1 MKKAVMKKAV
11 MKKILCVLPLFWL
24 LGGCGNTNDNHA
36 NANHANHANHETAN
50 TDGQQAEATQQDESA
65 QQDELTEVKVAFI
78 ASETGNEPLNFRDER
93 GDLQGFEYDVLQEI
107 AKRSHHHFVY
117 SYQPRQNLFESLAD
131 NKFDMVVGSIAIT
144 DDRRKQ
150 YAMSNPYL
158 EVYPVT
164 IISKDKNIK
173 ALHQLKDK
181 HVAIKD
187 SSMDTLY
194 DIVTQKK
201 QEEELND
208 VQYMRSDWL
217 AVQSVLSNKAE
228 AAISDSSVIPYY
240 VEKYSEKKSP
250 LYFAIDY
257 DYPQE
262 LYGFVLNKSDS
273 QLLEEVNASLADM
286 KADGT
291 YQSIYKKWF

>member
-1 MKKAVMKKAV
+1 

-36 NANHANHANHETAN
+36 NANHANHETAN
-50 TDGQQAEATQQDESA
+50 TDGQQDK
-65 QQDELTEVKVAFI
+65 LTEVKVAFI

-131 NKFDMVVGSIAIT
+131 NKFDMIVGSIAIT

-164 IISKDKNIK
+164 IISKDKDIK
-173 ALHQLKDK
+173 TLHQLKDK

-228 AAISDSSVIPYY
+228 SAISDSSVIPYY

>member
-1 MKKAVMKKAV
+1 

-36 NANHANHANHETAN
+36 NANHANHETAN
-50 TDGQQAEATQQDESA
+50 TDGQQDK
-65 QQDELTEVKVAFI
+65 LTEVKVAFI

-131 NKFDMVVGSIAIT
+131 NKFDMIVGSIAIT

-164 IISKDKNIK
+164 IISKDKDIK
-173 ALHQLKDK
+173 TLHQLKDK

>member
-1 MKKAVMKKAV
+1 MKKAV

-24 LGGCGNTNDNHA
+24 LGGCGNTNDNHT

-131 NKFDMVVGSIAIT
+131 NKVDMIVGSIAIT

-164 IISKDKNIK
+164 IISKDKDIK
-173 ALHQLKDK
+173 TLHQLKDK

>member
-1 MKKAVMKKAV
+1 MKKAV

-24 LGGCGNTNDNHA
+24 LGGCGNTNDNHT

-131 NKFDMVVGSIAIT
+131 NKFDMIVGSIAIT

-164 IISKDKNIK
+164 IISKDKDIK
-173 ALHQLKDK
+173 TLHQLKDK

>member
-1 MKKAVMKKAV
+1 

-50 TDGQQAEATQQDESA
+50 TDGQQAKATQQDESA

-131 NKFDMVVGSIAIT
+131 NKFDMIVGSIAIT

-150 YAMSNPYL
+150 YAMSNSYL

-164 IISKDKNIK
+164 IISKDKDIK
-173 ALHQLKDK
+173 TLHQLKDK

>member
-131 NKFDMVVGSIAIT
+131 NKFDMIVGSIAIT

-164 IISKDKNIK
+164 IISKDKDIK
-173 ALHQLKDK
+173 TLHQLKDK

-257 DYPQE
+257 EYPQE

>member
-1 MKKAVMKKAV
+1 M
-11 MKKILCVLPLFWL
+11 I
-24 LGGCGNTNDNHA
+24 
-36 NANHANHANHETAN
+36 
-50 TDGQQAEATQQDESA
+50 
-65 QQDELTEVKVAFI
+65 
-78 ASETGNEPLNFRDER
+78 
-93 GDLQGFEYDVLQEI
+93 
-107 AKRSHHHFVY
+107 
-117 SYQPRQNLFESLAD
+117 
-131 NKFDMVVGSIAIT
+131 VGSIAIT

-164 IISKDKNIK
+164 IISKDKDIK
-173 ALHQLKDK
+173 TLHQLKDK

>member
-1 MKKAVMKKAV
+1 MKKAV

-131 NKFDMVVGSIAIT
+131 NKFDMIVGSIAIT

-164 IISKDKNIK
+164 IISKDKDIK
-173 ALHQLKDK
+173 TLHQLKDK

-273 QLLEEVNASLADM
+273 QLLEAVNASLADM